1 MSISSF
7 PPSSRPEAEPES
19 RDRHPFRSLSSRDP
33 GSAVPAVRDD
43 AFNLSR
49 RNVLALA
56 AGTAAALALPRRGV
70 AQTASASAPEEH
82 GLSAFGDLKYPA
94 DFTHFDYVDPAAPKG
109 GTFSQIGPTAAYN
122 QSFQTFNSLNG
133 YILKGDGAQGI
144 DLIFDKLMARAFDEP
159 DAVYGLVAR
168 SVAVSA
174 DGTLYRFR
182 LRPEARFHDGTP
194 LTAEDVAFSL
204 NILKEKGH
212 PVIVQSLRDM
222 EGAEAE
228 SADILAVR
236 FIPTRARDV
245 PLFVASL
252 PIFSKAYYSTKPF
265 DESTL
270 EPPLGSGPYKV
281 GRFEPGRYIAYER
294 VADYWAAGLP
304 VNAGVNNFDTL
315 RYEYFRD
322 REVGFE
328 GFKAKA
334 YLFRQEFTARTWAT
348 GYTFPALR
356 DGRVKQVV
364 LPDKTPSGAQGW
376 FLNTRRPHFAD
387 PRVREAL
394 SYAFDFEWTNK
405 NLMFDAYKRTASFF
419 ENSDLKAEGPAGPAE
434 IALIEQLGDKLNAE
448 DIAVL
453 KGEPWSPPVSDGSGQ
468 DRALLRKAT
477 QLLKEAGWHIQNGR
491 LTDPQGKA
499 LTIEFLD
506 DENGLER
513 HTAPFIKNLKL
524 LGIEANFRLVDSPQY
539 QRRLNDFD
547 FDATV
552 RRFSVSTVP
561 GDSLRSF
568 LGSRAAAMP
577 GSNNLSGI
585 ADPVVDL
592 LIDKVIAADTR
603 DKLRTACHVLDRRL
617 RAGRY
622 WVPQWYSGESRI
634 AYWDEF
640 NWPSAPRPVFD
651 RAIPL
656 IWSARMKSAG

>member
-1 MSISSF
+1 MIA
-7 PPSSRPEAEPES
+7 RP
-19 RDRHPFRSLSSRDP
+19 
-33 GSAVPAVRDD
+33 
-43 AFNLSR
+43 SR
-49 RNVLALA
+49 RTVLALA
-56 AGTAAALALPRRGV
+56 AGTGTMLALPRGLS
-70 AQTASASAPEEH
+70 AQTTPASAPEAH

-94 DFTHFDYVDPAAPKG
+94 DFTHFDYVDPVAPKG

-144 DLIFDKLMARAFDEP
+144 DLVFDKLMARAFDEP

-182 LRPEARFHDGTP
+182 LRPEARFHDGTL

-236 FIPTRARDV
+236 FTPTRARDV

-376 FLNTRRPHFAD
+376 FLNIRRPQFTD

-405 NLMFDAYKRTASFF
+405 NLMFDLYRRTSSFF

-434 IALIEQLGDKLNAE
+434 IALIEQLGDKLSAE
-448 DIAVL
+448 DIAAL

-477 QLLKEAGWHIQNGR
+477 QLLKEAGWQIRNGR

-499 LTIEFLD
+499 LTVEFLD

-568 LGSRAAAMP
+568 LGSRAAATP